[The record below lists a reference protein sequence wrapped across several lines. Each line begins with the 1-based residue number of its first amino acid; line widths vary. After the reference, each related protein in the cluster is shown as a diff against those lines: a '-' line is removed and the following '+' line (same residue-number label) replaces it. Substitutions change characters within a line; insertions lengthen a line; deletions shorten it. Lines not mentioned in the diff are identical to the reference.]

1 MPFSLS
7 SGMWY
12 SSRWISPYDLYLFM
26 LMLVLVLIIML
37 ILITVVAVPVGF
49 YSCSIMMLHKLVS

>member
-1 MPFSLS
+1 
-7 SGMWY
+7 MWY
-12 SSRWISPYDLYLFM
+12 SSRWISPYNLYLFM
-26 LMLVLVLIIML
+26 LMLVLVLIML

>member
-26 LMLVLVLIIML
+26 LMLVLVLIML